1 MTTEEENHTTLI
13 EKAIS
18 EKHNRA
24 LSIIVHDLKSP
35 MSAIIGFSNLLS
47 REMEQKGV
55 ADRWL
60 EILKRIVGAGENM
73 SVLIRDISTM
83 AKMEAGK
90 EKIEPKWGD
99 IPRMLY
105 ETRKTFECQ
114 AKTREIHIDIKAD
127 DSLPS
132 VCWDMDRLRNHVLN
146 NLISNSLKF
155 TPLGGKVTL
164 SAQADSSHVLLN
176 VKDTG
181 PGIPPGEHEKIFQRF
196 EQIDI
201 DSQRV
206 FSGFGLGLY
215 NARLFVERHGG
226 QISLDPSV
234 DIGASFFIEL
244 PLDATRTNSPVDT
257 AI

>member
-1 MTTEEENHTTLI
+1 MTTEEERRTILI

-35 MSAIIGFSNLLS
+35 MTAIIGFSNLLL
-47 REMEQKGV
+47 REMEEKGV

-60 EILKRIVGAGENM
+60 EILKRVVGAGKNM
-73 SVLIRDISTM
+73 DVLIQDISTM

-90 EKIEPKWGD
+90 EKIEPEWAD

-105 ETRKTFECQ
+105 ETRKTFEYQ
-114 AKTREIHIDIKAD
+114 AKTREISIDIVAE
-127 DSLPS
+127 DSLPP
-132 VCWDMDRLRNHVLN
+132 VRWDMTRLRNHVLN

-181 PGIPPGEHEKIFQRF
+181 PGIPPGEHEKIFHRF
-196 EQIDI
+196 EQLDI
-201 DSQRV
+201 DSQRI

-234 DIGASFFIEL
+234 DTGASFLIRL
-244 PLDATRTNSPVDT
+244 PLDASP
-257 AI
+257 AICS